1 MPFGECN
8 EVAGWIPRS
17 LHSFRSRSSKRG
29 FSAASHL
36 RLLDLSDL
44 AGGERRPARLL
55 RARFPLLSVIGNSCR
70 CNTPLHATAR
80 TGDLSSRGVPPPP
93 PWKNPCSLIFAQQV
107 LLLLFTRR
115 SQGVPRCVQ

>member
-70 CNTPLHATAR
+70 CNTPLHALGICPHGECHPHPLGR
-80 TGDLSSRGVPPPP
+80 IR
-93 PWKNPCSLIFAQQV
+93 V
-107 LLLLFTRR
+107 L
-115 SQGVPRCVQ
+115 